1 MMYKVQPGDYLS
13 KIATQHGVADW
24 RVIYDHPNNASFR
37 QLRPNP
43 NLISPGDQL
52 FIPDRGTKSLPA
64 QTGSPARFRAH
75 RARNTLQVK
84 LLDHAGNPL
93 ANQACKL
100 EYDGTSRP
108 VTTDGSGVLRETVPP
123 ALSEALLIVNGVS
136 MTLAIGHLNPMDN
149 APDHGVSGVQRDAE
163 KRRLRALPARKRVSL
178 ARRYGGTAFSATS
191 SRSAR
196 GCRVLPGRAR
206 YCRRGSRRA
215 RSRVITGS

>member
-149 APDHGVSGVQRDAE
+149 APDHGVSGVQG
-163 KRRLRALPARKRVSL
+163 RLLNLGFDVGPVDGELNDRTRAAIRAFREQNNLPD
-178 ARRYGGTAFSATS
+178 GDD
-191 SRSAR
+191 
-196 GCRVLPGRAR
+196 
-206 YCRRGSRRA
+206 
-215 RSRVITGS
+215 ITGPLCDKLREKEGC

>member
-1 MMYKVQPGDYLS
+1 MYKVQPGDYLS

-149 APDHGVSGVQRDAE
+149 APDHGVSGVQG
-163 KRRLRALPARKRVSL
+163 RLLNLGFDVGPVDGELNDRTRAAIRAFREQNNLPD
-178 ARRYGGTAFSATS
+178 GDD
-191 SRSAR
+191 
-196 GCRVLPGRAR
+196 
-206 YCRRGSRRA
+206 
-215 RSRVITGS
+215 ITGPLCDKLREKEGC